1 MFIRIHTV
9 NTGDKKA
16 EGKKAGG
23 GGGGKK
29 ACYHKITVKLLVVR
43 QTNRITP
50 L

>member
-1 MFIRIHTV
+1 MFIRKHTV

-16 EGKKAGG
+16 EGKKAG